1 MDPPVK
7 NPARTSAQWLRYS
20 ATLTTPTSMA
30 RQSRVRLM
38 VGLVSRVPLVLN
50 TSVTYIC
57 RKAYRRARTVGYK
70 KQRNATQDTQACM
83 CHYNPSESK
92 ISLPNLKIPSTQKV
106 YNLNWW
112 HVFQDLYK
120 STSSMP
126 QTYHCIH
133 RGVDTERRIL

>member
-1 MDPPVK
+1 MAPPVK

-57 RKAYRRARTVGYK
+57 REAQRRARTVW
-70 KQRNATQDTQACM
+70 
-83 CHYNPSESK
+83 YNKYRKP
-92 ISLPNLKIPSTQKV
+92 
-106 YNLNWW
+106 
-112 HVFQDLYK
+112 
-120 STSSMP
+120 
-126 QTYHCIH
+126 H
-133 RGVDTERRIL
+133 RTHKHQYGLGRSFRKNR